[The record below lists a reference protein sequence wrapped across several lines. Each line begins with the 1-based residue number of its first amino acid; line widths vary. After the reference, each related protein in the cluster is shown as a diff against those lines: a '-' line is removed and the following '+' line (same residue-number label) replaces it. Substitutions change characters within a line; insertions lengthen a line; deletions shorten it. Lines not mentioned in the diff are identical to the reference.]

1 MSFKSYVQKSKS
13 VSSIKKC
20 FIESGAVRTHTLN
33 TYERN
38 RAVTYYGLVSLFVFL
53 NREISTSG

>member
-1 MSFKSYVQKSKS
+1 MSFKSFVQKSKN
-13 VSSIKKC
+13 VPSIKKC

-53 NREISTSG
+53 N